1 MNGTVKLSEKGVAL
15 ILLEHEA
22 NNLMLRRRR
31 LIARMEEVHG
41 QLTELIAQQKAVLDM
56 IQKIKDSL

>member
-56 IQKIKDSL
+56 IQKIKESL